1 MYALSEMVDHASM
14 RRAFYVHFLD
24 LAPGMVGLE
33 DPESLVT
40 HPKDKKISTEKLL
53 VRHILAIQQAL
64 RMQELGYVNR
74 LPGLGTRRMD

>member
-1 MYALSEMVDHASM
+1 MFRELYEQ
-14 RRAFYVHFLD
+14 FFG
-24 LAPGMVGLE
+24 LAPGKAGLE
-33 DPESLVT
+33 DCESLST
-40 HPKDKKISTEKLL
+40 HLQNKKISTEKLL